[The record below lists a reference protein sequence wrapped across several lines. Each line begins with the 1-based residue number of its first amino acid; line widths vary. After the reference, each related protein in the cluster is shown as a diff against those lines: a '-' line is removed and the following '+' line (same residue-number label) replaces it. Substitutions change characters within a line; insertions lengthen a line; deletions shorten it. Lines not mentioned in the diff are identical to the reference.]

1 MNTAQAMTAT
11 LNVMNYLKSEIKH
24 IESALLVQVK
34 LRSEFTSLSSI
45 EDIGNIL
52 ALTIMLE
59 TGDVKRFN
67 KPGNFFRVFIKY
79 Y

>member
-45 EDIGNIL
+45 EDIGNI
-52 ALTIMLE
+52 
-59 TGDVKRFN
+59 
-67 KPGNFFRVFIKY
+67 
-79 Y
+79 